1 VRFSFFVSCR
11 SLNLRREFS
20 VRVLRLGNLIL
31 LFLLLLLLLS
41 AVDDAIAE
49 PIYGVLLL

>member
-31 LFLLLLLLLS
+31 LLLLLLLS